1 MAKIGFGGMRQGAIV
16 TVDISGQI
24 VSADISGQT
33 VFAKISGET
42 VELQSG
48 TGPILASISGETV
61 IAKISGETL
70 ELQSGTGPILASI
83 SGETV
88 ELQSGTGP
96 ILASISG
103 ETVIAKISGETILTA
118 PWIAT
123 DVKTGPVRTISDNSG
138 GVVLHSGAVKSLK
151 VKANPANSGDIYVGG
166 STDRPYSGFGFCLS
180 PGEAE
185 MMDVGDFQWVYLC
198 AQVSGDK
205 VCFDGI
211 ND

>member
-1 MAKIGFGGMRQGAIV
+1 MPKVGFGGMREGAKV
-16 TVDISGQI
+16 TVDISGQ
-24 VSADISGQT
+24 
-33 VFAKISGET
+33 
-42 VELQSG
+42 
-48 TGPILASISGETV
+48 TV

-88 ELQSGTGP
+88 ITRISGETVIAKISGETVELESGTGP

-103 ETVIAKISGETILTA
+103 ETIITA

-123 DVKTGPVRTISDNSG
+123 DVKTGPVRTVSNASG

-166 STDRPYSGFGFCLS
+166 STNRPYSGFGFCLA

-185 MMDVGDFQWVYLC
+185 MMDVGNFHWVYL
-198 AQVSGDK
+198 AAVVSGDR

>member
-1 MAKIGFGGMRQGAIV
+1 MPKVGFGGMREGAKV

-24 VSADISGQT
+24 VSADISGQ
-33 VFAKISGET
+33 
-42 VELQSG
+42 
-48 TGPILASISGETV
+48 TV

-88 ELQSGTGP
+88 ITRISGETVIAKISGETVELESGTGP

-103 ETVIAKISGETILTA
+103 ETIITA

-123 DVKTGPVRTISDNSG
+123 DVKTGPVRTVSNASG

-166 STDRPYSGFGFCLS
+166 STNRPYSGFGFCLA

-185 MMDVGDFQWVYLC
+185 MMDVGNFHWVYL
-198 AQVSGDK
+198 AAVVSGDR

>member
-1 MAKIGFGGMRQGAIV
+1 MPKVGFGGMREGAKV

-24 VSADISGQT
+24 VSADISGQ
-33 VFAKISGET
+33 
-42 VELQSG
+42 
-48 TGPILASISGETV
+48 TV

-96 ILASISG
+96 ILARISG
-103 ETVIAKISGETILTA
+103 ETVIAKISGETVELESGTGPILASISGETIITA

-123 DVKTGPVRTISDNSG
+123 DVKTGPVRTVAGASG

-151 VKANPANSGDIYVGG
+151 VKAVPANSGEIFVGG
-166 STDRPYSGFGFCLS
+166 STNRPYSGFGFCLA

-185 MMDVGDFQWVYLC
+185 MMDVGNFQWVYLF
-198 AQVSGDK
+198 AVASGDR